1 MAKYVRKTHDE
12 WHVQGYYC
20 QEIGWESVSIDRT
33 YEEGKQMLKDYNE
46 NEPQYPHRLIK
57 KRVRNDKRRA

>member
-12 WHVQGYYC
+12 WHTQGDYGC
-20 QEIGWESVSIDRT
+20 GWETVTIDDN
-33 YEEGKQMLKDYNE
+33 KADAMQMLRDYNE

-57 KRVRNDKRRA
+57 RRVRNEERSV